1 MTTLTSVRDTDPW
14 RRRLYLPAY
23 RVGDVARYTHTTAR
37 TIENWHYRETDSGIT
52 LPGRERRRPLSYLEL
67 VEVAIV
73 AIFRHFGVPLASIR
87 RTRDYFAQ
95 TFQEEYP
102 FAVYRFKTDGFHLLM
117 NLKEFEPDV
126 DIERL
131 IVADRAGQLGWE
143 RMMADRLFEFDY
155 EEELAIKW
163 HVAGRQSP
171 VLIDP
176 RVAFGAP
183 MVRGIPTWV
192 LKGRWTAG
200 ESIEDIKV
208 DFELESEE
216 IQHGLEFEGIEFN

>member
-23 RVGDVARYTHTTAR
+23 MVQDAARYTHTTTR
-37 TIENWHYRETDSGIT
+37 TINNWHFTEMGSGIT
-52 LPGRERRRPLSYLEL
+52 LPGRERHRPLSYLEL
-67 VEVAIV
+67 IEVAIV
-73 AIFRHFGVPLASIR
+73 AIFRHFGVPLSSIK
-87 RTRDYFAQ
+87 RTRDYCAQ
-95 TFQEEYP
+95 TFREEYP
-102 FAVYRFKTDGFHLLM
+102 FAAYRFKTDGFHLLM
-117 NLKEFEPDV
+117 HLKEFEPDV
-126 DIERL
+126 DIEKL

-143 RMMADRLFEFDY
+143 RMMADKLFEFDY

-176 RVAFGAP
+176 RIAFGAP

-192 LKGRWTAG
+192 LKGR
-200 ESIEDIKV
+200 
-208 DFELESEE
+208 
-216 IQHGLEFEGIEFN
+216 